1 MPACGNNVRK
11 AVDQIAR
18 VGISPEGKKTGGIVG
33 VQLSAALK
41 GIRPREL
48 DTSARKDLRAL
59 MVRRGMMVSGIDLL
73 IPDEDWVDSGK
84 VDRALSAVNA
94 AHVLAGDMGRVPLV
108 INLPVGEV
116 AEEIKEELVA
126 LADGRSVPLVVQ
138 VGEQAAELLAWVKQ
152 VDHPMVGVAV
162 DPARQLQMKK
172 NVVGTVSEFGD
183 YLMVGRAD
191 DVGSDGMRCT
201 LGNGRL
207 DVLAYQVSLSQ
218 CSKLKSVVMELRELS
233 DPIASMHDGHGAWN
247 QMP

>member
-1 MPACGNNVRK
+1 M
-11 AVDQIAR
+11 IAK
-18 VGISPEGKKTGGIVG
+18 VGVSPEEKKTGGIVG
-33 VQLSAALK
+33 VHLSAALK

-48 DTSARKDLRAL
+48 DNSGRKDLRAL
-59 MVRRGMMVSGIDLL
+59 MVRKGMIISGVDLL
-73 IPDEDWVDSGK
+73 IPDEDWTDNAK
-84 VDRALSAVNA
+84 VDRALGAVNA
-94 AHVLAGDMGRVPLV
+94 AHDLAGDMGRVPLV

-116 AEEIKEELVA
+116 ADEIKEELVA

-138 VGEQAAELLAWVKQ
+138 IGEQAADLLAWVKQ
-152 VDHPMVGVAV
+152 VDHPMVGVAI

-172 NVVGTVSEFGD
+172 NVVATVSEFGD
-183 YLMVGRAD
+183 DLMVARAD

-233 DPIASMHDGHGAWN
+233 DPIKSMHDGHAAWN
-247 QMP
+247 QIL